1 MNPPNEPQERKM
13 SETLFPIPEENE
25 HCPQAGSG
33 QPRMEKP
40 DRQQIQMRLA
50 ALDDLLP
57 VDHRA
62 RVVWEMVQQYD
73 LSPFYA
79 RIRSIEGAAGRPAIE
94 PRVLVAVWLFA
105 TLEGVVSARELARLC
120 EEHLA
125 YQWLLGGITVNYHTL
140 ADFRVE
146 CDAALE
152 HVLTG
157 SVAALMYEG
166 LVSIEKTA
174 QDGLRIRASAGASSF
189 RRKPTLEE
197 CLRKA
202 EAALEA
208 QKARSEDG
216 ADDERTSRQQAAQ
229 LRQVREKLER
239 VKQALRAVDKV
250 AAKRAKRRDKR
261 VKENPARASTTDP
274 EARVMKM
281 ADGGFRPAFSGQ
293 LTVTMESRIIIG
305 VEASNEADTQLLN
318 PMLDQ
323 IEERCQQLPEEHYV
337 DGGYRNN
344 ASFEQAAARGVAI
357 YCPIPSSYSVQS
369 SKKAEDVLPT
379 DGPGV
384 KAWKER
390 MVTAEAKQKY
400 RQRAA
405 TVEWANA
412 LIRLRGLYRLMVRG
426 LKKVKTIL
434 LWYALAHNLVQE
446 LYLRSQR
453 QAATS

>member
-1 MNPPNEPQERKM
+1 MT
-13 SETLFPIPEENE
+13 ETLFHLPEET
-25 HCPQAGSG
+25 PLTSPTGSG
-33 QPRMEKP
+33 TPRLEKP
-40 DRQQIQMRLA
+40 DRQQIQIRYA

-57 VDHRA
+57 YDHRA
-62 RVVWEMVQQYD
+62 RMVWEMVQQYD
-73 LSPFYA
+73 LTPFYA
-79 RIRSIEGAAGRPAIE
+79 RVGSLEGAAGRPAID
-94 PRVLVAVWLFA
+94 PRVLVAVWLYA

-146 CDAALE
+146 CEAALE
-152 HVLTG
+152 HVLTR
-157 SVAALMYEG
+157 SVAALMHEG

-202 EAALEA
+202 EAALEE
-208 QKARSEDG
+208 QKARSANG
-216 ADDERTSRQQAAQ
+216 AAGESPSHHPAAQ
-229 LRQVREKLER
+229 ARQVCEKLER
-239 VKQALRAVDKV
+239 VKQALREVDKV

-281 ADGGFRPAFSGQ
+281 ADGGFRPAYSGQ

-323 IEERCQQLPEEHYV
+323 IKKRYQQLPQEHYV

-344 ASFEQAAARGVAI
+344 TSFEQAAGRGVAI

-369 SKKAEDVLPT
+369 SKKPEEVLPT

-390 MVTAEAKQKY
+390 MATAEAKQKY

-426 LKKVKTIL
+426 LQKVKTIL

-446 LYLRSQR
+446 LNLRSQR
-453 QAATS
+453 RAATS